1 MITIVEFRVKQACLF
16 ILTNEFPTHMQIG
29 GVPMVKMYKPNGE
42 HIDYMGQLQ
51 ASKYELIPV
60 LLRNFVAVNVFGE
73 SITHPCINFECEYYR
88 LMHAFDIHYRQESE

>member
-1 MITIVEFRVKQACLF
+1 MI
-16 ILTNEFPTHMQIG
+16 
-29 GVPMVKMYKPNGE
+29 KMYKPNGE

-60 LLRNFVAVNVFGE
+60 LLRNFVATNVFGE

-88 LMHAFDIHYRQESE
+88 LMRKKYDSTKFLLLKSSYDITNFFFEK